1 MKISVVIVNYNV
13 KYYVGQCI
21 DSVRRALRG
30 IDSEIIVVDNHSR
43 DGSVDY
49 LSKIEGVR
57 IIESGHNL
65 GFSKANNIAI
75 RQSTA
80 EYVLMLNPDTI
91 VAEDAIRMI
100 IDFADSHPQA
110 GGIGVRMHNDWGTTA
125 RESRRGLPSP
135 MTSFYKI
142 IGLSKR
148 LPQHRKYG
156 RYYMGWLPWDSPSRI
171 EVVSGACFL
180 VRRKALD
187 EVGLMDEDY
196 FMYGEDIDLSYRLL
210 KGGWENW
217 FVPADIIHYKG
228 ESTQKT
234 SFNYVH
240 VFYNAM
246 LIFMRKHYSHLSWLI
261 IWPLQIAVYFIA
273 LLALMGTLFDRMKKS
288 LGFGGRY
295 KIEFPV
301 LYLEG
306 SNTMK
311 EKCRAI
317 AMRKGLSVIDTLD
330 DCKQNIVV
338 RVFDPSE
345 MSYADIIKRMSE
357 SSNNRVRLGL
367 YHNDKDIIIT
377 QMEVYGRN
385 NSQGS

>member
-21 DSVRRALRG
+21 DSVRRALQG

-148 LPQHRKYG
+148 LPLHRKYG

-210 KGGWENW
+210 KSGWENW

-273 LLALMGTLFDRMKKS
+273 LLALMATLFDRMKKS

-317 AMRKGLSVIDTLD
+317 AMRKGLSVIDSLD

-338 RVFDPSE
+338 RVFDPSD
-345 MSYADIIKRMSE
+345 MSYADIIKHMSE
-357 SSNNRVRLGL
+357 SANNRVRLGL

-377 QMEVYGRN
+377 QMEVYG
-385 NSQGS
+385 

>member
-1 MKISVVIVNYNV
+1 
-13 KYYVGQCI
+13 
-21 DSVRRALRG
+21 
-30 IDSEIIVVDNHSR
+30 
-43 DGSVDY
+43 
-49 LSKIEGVR
+49 
-57 IIESGHNL
+57 
-65 GFSKANNIAI
+65 
-75 RQSTA
+75 
-80 EYVLMLNPDTI
+80 
-91 VAEDAIRMI
+91 
-100 IDFADSHPQA
+100 
-110 GGIGVRMHNDWGTTA
+110 MHNDWGTTA

-135 MTSFYKI
+135 MTSFYKM

-210 KGGWENW
+210 KSGWENW

-273 LLALMGTLFDRMKKS
+273 LLALMATLFDRMKKS

-317 AMRKGLSVIDTLD
+317 AMRKGLSVIDSLD

-338 RVFDPSE
+338 RVFDPSD
-345 MSYADIIKRMSE
+345 MSYADIIKHMSE
-357 SSNNRVRLGL
+357 SANNRVRLGL

-377 QMEVYGRN
+377 QMEVYG
-385 NSQGS
+385 

>member
-21 DSVRRALRG
+21 DSVRRALQG

-273 LLALMGTLFDRMKKS
+273 LLALMATLFDRMKKS

-317 AMRKGLSVIDTLD
+317 AMRKGLCVIDSLD

-345 MSYADIIKRMSE
+345 MSYADIIKHMSE
-357 SSNNRVRLGL
+357 SANNRVRLGL

-377 QMEVYGRN
+377 QMEVYG
-385 NSQGS
+385 

>member
-148 LPQHRKYG
+148 LPQHRKFG

-210 KGGWENW
+210 KSGWENW

-273 LLALMGTLFDRMKKS
+273 LLALMATLFDRMKKS

-317 AMRKGLSVIDTLD
+317 AMRKGLSVIDSLD

-338 RVFDPSE
+338 RVFDPSD
-345 MSYADIIKRMSE
+345 MSYADIIKHMSE
-357 SSNNRVRLGL
+357 SANNRVRLGL

-377 QMEVYGRN
+377 QMEVYG
-385 NSQGS
+385 

>member
-210 KGGWENW
+210 KSGWENW

-273 LLALMGTLFDRMKKS
+273 LLALMATLFDRMKKS

-317 AMRKGLSVIDTLD
+317 AMRKGLCVIDSLD

-338 RVFDPSE
+338 RVFDPSD
-345 MSYADIIKRMSE
+345 MSYADIIKHMSE
-357 SSNNRVRLGL
+357 SANNRVRLGL

>member
-21 DSVRRALRG
+21 DSVRRALQG

-273 LLALMGTLFDRMKKS
+273 LLALMATLFDRMKKS

-317 AMRKGLSVIDTLD
+317 AMRKGLSVIDSLD

-345 MSYADIIKRMSE
+345 MSYAEIIKHMSE
-357 SSNNRVRLGL
+357 SANNRVRLGL

-377 QMEVYGRN
+377 QMEVYG
-385 NSQGS
+385 

>member
-135 MTSFYKI
+135 MTSFYKM

-295 KIEFPV
+295 NREFPV

-306 SNTMK
+306 SDTMK

-317 AMRKGLSVIDTLD
+317 AMRKGLSVIDSLD

-345 MSYADIIKRMSE
+345 MSYADIIKHMSE
-357 SSNNRVRLGL
+357 SANNRVRLGL

-377 QMEVYGRN
+377 QMEVYG
-385 NSQGS
+385 

>member
-21 DSVRRALRG
+21 DSVRRALQG

-135 MTSFYKI
+135 MTSFYKM

-148 LPQHRKYG
+148 LPQHRKFG

-317 AMRKGLSVIDTLD
+317 AMRKGLSVIDSLD

-338 RVFDPSE
+338 RVFDPSD
-345 MSYADIIKRMSE
+345 MSYADIIKHMSE
-357 SSNNRVRLGL
+357 SANNRVRLGL

-377 QMEVYGRN
+377 QMEVYG
-385 NSQGS
+385 

>member
-21 DSVRRALRG
+21 DSVRRALQG

-135 MTSFYKI
+135 MTSFYKM

-273 LLALMGTLFDRMKKS
+273 LLALIGTLFDRMKKS

-295 KIEFPV
+295 KREFPV

-306 SNTMK
+306 SDTMK

-317 AMRKGLSVIDTLD
+317 AMRKGLSVIDSLD

-338 RVFDPSE
+338 RVFDPSD
-345 MSYADIIKRMSE
+345 MSYADIIKHMSE
-357 SSNNRVRLGL
+357 SANNRVRLGL

-377 QMEVYGRN
+377 QMEVYG
-385 NSQGS
+385 

>member
-21 DSVRRALRG
+21 DSVRRALQG

-273 LLALMGTLFDRMKKS
+273 LLALMATLFDRMKKS

-317 AMRKGLSVIDTLD
+317 AMRKGLNVIDSLD

-338 RVFDPSE
+338 RVFDPSD
-345 MSYADIIKRMSE
+345 MSYADIIKHMSE
-357 SSNNRVRLGL
+357 SANNRVRLGL

-377 QMEVYGRN
+377 QMEVYG
-385 NSQGS
+385 

>member
-21 DSVRRALRG
+21 DSVRRALQG

-273 LLALMGTLFDRMKKS
+273 LLALMATLFDRMKKS

-295 KIEFPV
+295 KREFPV

-317 AMRKGLSVIDTLD
+317 AMRKGLSVIDSLD

-338 RVFDPSE
+338 RVFDPSD
-345 MSYADIIKRMSE
+345 MSYADIIKHMSE
-357 SSNNRVRLGL
+357 SANNRVRLGL

-377 QMEVYGRN
+377 QMEVYG
-385 NSQGS
+385 

>member
-135 MTSFYKI
+135 MTSFYKM

-148 LPQHRKYG
+148 LPQHRKFG

-210 KGGWENW
+210 KSGWENW

-273 LLALMGTLFDRMKKS
+273 LLALMATLFDRMKKS

-317 AMRKGLSVIDTLD
+317 AMRKGLSVIDSLD

-338 RVFDPSE
+338 RVFDPSD
-345 MSYADIIKRMSE
+345 MSYADIIKHMSE
-357 SSNNRVRLGL
+357 SANNRVRLGL

-377 QMEVYGRN
+377 QMEVYG
-385 NSQGS
+385 

>member
-21 DSVRRALRG
+21 DSVRRALQG

-210 KGGWENW
+210 KSGWENW

-273 LLALMGTLFDRMKKS
+273 LLALMATLFDRMKKS

-295 KIEFPV
+295 KREFPV

-317 AMRKGLSVIDTLD
+317 AMRKGLSVIDSLD

-345 MSYADIIKRMSE
+345 MSYADIIKHMSE
-357 SSNNRVRLGL
+357 SANNRVRLGL

-377 QMEVYGRN
+377 QMEVYG
-385 NSQGS
+385 

>member
-65 GFSKANNIAI
+65 GFSTANNIAI

-210 KGGWENW
+210 KSGWENW

-273 LLALMGTLFDRMKKS
+273 LLALMATLFDRMKKS

-306 SNTMK
+306 SDTMK

-317 AMRKGLSVIDTLD
+317 AMRKGLSVIDSLD

-338 RVFDPSE
+338 RVFDPSD
-345 MSYADIIKRMSE
+345 MSYADIIKHMSE
-357 SSNNRVRLGL
+357 SANNRVRLGL

-377 QMEVYGRN
+377 QMEVYG
-385 NSQGS
+385 

>member
-21 DSVRRALRG
+21 DSVRRALQG

-295 KIEFPV
+295 KREFPV

-306 SNTMK
+306 SDTMK

-317 AMRKGLSVIDTLD
+317 AMRKGLSVIDSLD

-338 RVFDPSE
+338 RVFDPSD
-345 MSYADIIKRMSE
+345 MSYADIIKHMSE
-357 SSNNRVRLGL
+357 SANNRVRLGL

-377 QMEVYGRN
+377 QMEVYG
-385 NSQGS
+385 

>member
-21 DSVRRALRG
+21 DSVRRALQG

-210 KGGWENW
+210 KSGWENW

-273 LLALMGTLFDRMKKS
+273 LLALMATLFDRMKKS

-317 AMRKGLSVIDTLD
+317 AMRKGLCVIDSLD

-345 MSYADIIKRMSE
+345 MSYADIIKHMSE
-357 SSNNRVRLGL
+357 SANNRVRLGL

-377 QMEVYGRN
+377 QMEVYG
-385 NSQGS
+385 

>member
-21 DSVRRALRG
+21 DSVRRALQG

-210 KGGWENW
+210 KGGLENW

-246 LIFMRKHYSHLSWLI
+246 LIFMRKHYSHLSRLI

-273 LLALMGTLFDRMKKS
+273 LLALMATLFDRMKKS

-295 KIEFPV
+295 KREFPV

-306 SNTMK
+306 SDTMK

-317 AMRKGLSVIDTLD
+317 AMRKGLSVIDSLD

-345 MSYADIIKRMSE
+345 MSYADIIKHMSE
-357 SSNNRVRLGL
+357 SANNRVRLGL

-377 QMEVYGRN
+377 QMEVYG
-385 NSQGS
+385 

>member
-21 DSVRRALRG
+21 DSVRRALQG

-148 LPQHRKYG
+148 LPQHRKFG

-273 LLALMGTLFDRMKKS
+273 LLALMATLFDRMKKS

-317 AMRKGLSVIDTLD
+317 AMRKGLSVIDSLD

-338 RVFDPSE
+338 RVFDPSD
-345 MSYADIIKRMSE
+345 MSYADIIKHMSE
-357 SSNNRVRLGL
+357 SANNRVRLGL

-377 QMEVYGRN
+377 QMEVYG
-385 NSQGS
+385 

>member
-21 DSVRRALRG
+21 DSVRRALQG

-110 GGIGVRMHNDWGTTA
+110 GGIGVRMYNDWGTTA

-148 LPQHRKYG
+148 LPLHRKYG

-273 LLALMGTLFDRMKKS
+273 LLALMATLFDRMKKS

-317 AMRKGLSVIDTLD
+317 AMRKGLSVIDSLD

-338 RVFDPSE
+338 RVFDPSD
-345 MSYADIIKRMSE
+345 MSYADIIKHMSE
-357 SSNNRVRLGL
+357 SANNRVRLGL

-377 QMEVYGRN
+377 QMEVYG
-385 NSQGS
+385 

>member
-49 LSKIEGVR
+49 LSKIEAVR

-273 LLALMGTLFDRMKKS
+273 LLALMATLFDRMKKS

-317 AMRKGLSVIDTLD
+317 ALRKGLSVIDSLD

-345 MSYADIIKRMSE
+345 MSYADIIKHMSE
-357 SSNNRVRLGL
+357 SANNRVRLGL

-377 QMEVYGRN
+377 QMEVYG
-385 NSQGS
+385 

>member
-273 LLALMGTLFDRMKKS
+273 LLALMATLFDRMKKS

-295 KIEFPV
+295 KREFPV

-306 SNTMK
+306 SDTMK

-317 AMRKGLSVIDTLD
+317 AMRKGLSVIDSLD

-338 RVFDPSE
+338 RVFDPSD
-345 MSYADIIKRMSE
+345 MSYADIIKHMSE
-357 SSNNRVRLGL
+357 SANNRVRLGL

-377 QMEVYGRN
+377 QMEVYG
-385 NSQGS
+385 

>member
-21 DSVRRALRG
+21 DSVRRALQG

-91 VAEDAIRMI
+91 VAEDALRMI

-295 KIEFPV
+295 KREFPV

-306 SNTMK
+306 SDTMK

-317 AMRKGLSVIDTLD
+317 AMRKGLSVIDSLD

-338 RVFDPSE
+338 RVFDPSD
-345 MSYADIIKRMSE
+345 MSYADIIKHMSE
-357 SSNNRVRLGL
+357 SANNRVRLGL

-377 QMEVYGRN
+377 QMEVYG
-385 NSQGS
+385 

>member
-273 LLALMGTLFDRMKKS
+273 LLALMATLFDRMKKS

-306 SNTMK
+306 SDTMK

-317 AMRKGLSVIDTLD
+317 AMRKGLSVIDSLD

-338 RVFDPSE
+338 RVFDPSD
-345 MSYADIIKRMSE
+345 MSYADIIKHMSE
-357 SSNNRVRLGL
+357 SANNRVRLGL

-377 QMEVYGRN
+377 QMEVYG
-385 NSQGS
+385 

>member
-21 DSVRRALRG
+21 DSVRRALQG

-100 IDFADSHPQA
+100 IDFADSHPQT

-210 KGGWENW
+210 KSGWENW

-273 LLALMGTLFDRMKKS
+273 LLALMATLFDRMKKS

-317 AMRKGLSVIDTLD
+317 AMRKGLCVIDSLD

-338 RVFDPSE
+338 RVFDPSD
-345 MSYADIIKRMSE
+345 MSYADIIKHMSE
-357 SSNNRVRLGL
+357 SANNRVRLGL

-377 QMEVYGRN
+377 QMEVYG
-385 NSQGS
+385 

>member
-187 EVGLMDEDY
+187 KVGLMDEDY

-246 LIFMRKHYSHLSWLI
+246 LIFMRKHYSHLSRLI

-273 LLALMGTLFDRMKKS
+273 LLALMATLFDRMKKS

-317 AMRKGLSVIDTLD
+317 AMRKGLSVIDSLD

-338 RVFDPSE
+338 RVFDPSD
-345 MSYADIIKRMSE
+345 MSYADIIKHMSE
-357 SSNNRVRLGL
+357 SANNRVRLGL

-377 QMEVYGRN
+377 QMEVYG
-385 NSQGS
+385 

>member
-21 DSVRRALRG
+21 DSVRRALQG

-135 MTSFYKI
+135 MTSFYKM

-148 LPQHRKYG
+148 LPQHRKFG

-273 LLALMGTLFDRMKKS
+273 LLALMATLFDRMKKS

-345 MSYADIIKRMSE
+345 MSYADIIKHMSE
-357 SSNNRVRLGL
+357 SSSNRVRLGL

-377 QMEVYGRN
+377 QMEVYG
-385 NSQGS
+385 

>member
-135 MTSFYKI
+135 MTSFYKM

-148 LPQHRKYG
+148 LPQHRKFG
-156 RYYMGWLPWDSPSRI
+156 RYYMGWLLWDSPSRI

-187 EVGLMDEDY
+187 KVGLMDEDY

-295 KIEFPV
+295 NREFPV

-306 SNTMK
+306 SDTMK

-317 AMRKGLSVIDTLD
+317 AMRKGLSVIDSLD

-338 RVFDPSE
+338 RVFDPSD
-345 MSYADIIKRMSE
+345 MSYADIIKHMSE
-357 SSNNRVRLGL
+357 SANNRVRLGL

-377 QMEVYGRN
+377 QMEVYG
-385 NSQGS
+385 

>member
-21 DSVRRALRG
+21 DSVRRDLQG

-135 MTSFYKI
+135 MTSFYKM

-273 LLALMGTLFDRMKKS
+273 LLALMATLFDRMKKS

-311 EKCRAI
+311 ETCRAI
-317 AMRKGLSVIDTLD
+317 AMRKGLSVIDSLD
-330 DCKQNIVV
+330 DRKQNILV
-338 RVFDPSE
+338 RVFDPSD
-345 MSYADIIKRMSE
+345 MSYADIIKHMSE
-357 SSNNRVRLGL
+357 SANNRVRLGL

-377 QMEVYGRN
+377 QMEVYG
-385 NSQGS
+385 

>member
-21 DSVRRALRG
+21 DSVRRALQG

-273 LLALMGTLFDRMKKS
+273 LLALMATLFDRMKKS

-317 AMRKGLSVIDTLD
+317 AMRKGLSVIDSLD

-345 MSYADIIKRMSE
+345 MSYADIIKHMSE

-377 QMEVYGRN
+377 QMEVYG
-385 NSQGS
+385 

>member
-21 DSVRRALRG
+21 DSVRRALQG

-57 IIESGHNL
+57 IIESGHNI

-295 KIEFPV
+295 NREFPV

-306 SNTMK
+306 SDTMK

-317 AMRKGLSVIDTLD
+317 AMRKGLSVIDSLD

-345 MSYADIIKRMSE
+345 MSYADIIKHMSE
-357 SSNNRVRLGL
+357 SANNRVRLGL

-377 QMEVYGRN
+377 QMEVYG
-385 NSQGS
+385 

>member
-21 DSVRRALRG
+21 DSVRRALQG

-210 KGGWENW
+210 KSGWENW

-273 LLALMGTLFDRMKKS
+273 LLALMATLFDRIKKS

-295 KIEFPV
+295 KIEIPV

-317 AMRKGLSVIDTLD
+317 AMRKGLSVIDSLD

-338 RVFDPSE
+338 RVFDPSD
-345 MSYADIIKRMSE
+345 MSYADIIKHMSE
-357 SSNNRVRLGL
+357 SANNRVRLGL

-377 QMEVYGRN
+377 QMEVYG
-385 NSQGS
+385 

>member
-21 DSVRRALRG
+21 DSVRRALQG

-273 LLALMGTLFDRMKKS
+273 LLALMATLFDRMKKS

-317 AMRKGLSVIDTLD
+317 AMRKGLSVIDSLD

-345 MSYADIIKRMSE
+345 MSYADIIKHMSE
-357 SSNNRVRLGL
+357 SANNRVRLGL

-377 QMEVYGRN
+377 QMEVYG
-385 NSQGS
+385 

>member
-273 LLALMGTLFDRMKKS
+273 LLALMATLFDRMKKS

-317 AMRKGLSVIDTLD
+317 AMRKGLCVIDSLD

-338 RVFDPSE
+338 RVFDPSD
-345 MSYADIIKRMSE
+345 MSYADIIKHMSE
-357 SSNNRVRLGL
+357 SANNRVRLGL

-377 QMEVYGRN
+377 QMEVYG
-385 NSQGS
+385 

>member
-21 DSVRRALRG
+21 DSVRRALQG

-135 MTSFYKI
+135 MTSFYKM

-148 LPQHRKYG
+148 LPQHRKFG

-187 EVGLMDEDY
+187 KVGLMDEDY

-210 KGGWENW
+210 KSGWENW

-317 AMRKGLSVIDTLD
+317 AMRKGLSVIDSLD

-345 MSYADIIKRMSE
+345 MSYADIIKHMSE
-357 SSNNRVRLGL
+357 SANNRVRLGL

-377 QMEVYGRN
+377 QMEVYG
-385 NSQGS
+385 

>member
-246 LIFMRKHYSHLSWLI
+246 LIFMRKHYSHLSRLI

-295 KIEFPV
+295 KREFPV

-317 AMRKGLSVIDTLD
+317 AMRKGLSVIDSLD

-338 RVFDPSE
+338 RVFDPSD
-345 MSYADIIKRMSE
+345 MSYADIIKHMSE
-357 SSNNRVRLGL
+357 SANNRVRLGL

-377 QMEVYGRN
+377 QMEVYG
-385 NSQGS
+385 

>member
-21 DSVRRALRG
+21 DSVRRALQG

-135 MTSFYKI
+135 MTSFYKM

-148 LPQHRKYG
+148 LPQHHKFG

-273 LLALMGTLFDRMKKS
+273 LLALMATLFDRMKKS

-317 AMRKGLSVIDTLD
+317 AMRKGLSVIDSLD

-338 RVFDPSE
+338 RVFDPSD
-345 MSYADIIKRMSE
+345 MSYADIIKHMSE
-357 SSNNRVRLGL
+357 SANNRVRLGL

-377 QMEVYGRN
+377 QMEVYG
-385 NSQGS
+385 

>member
-21 DSVRRALRG
+21 DSVRRALQG

-180 VRRKALD
+180 VRRKAID

-210 KGGWENW
+210 KGEWENW

-273 LLALMGTLFDRMKKS
+273 LLALMATLFDRMKKS

-317 AMRKGLSVIDTLD
+317 AMRKGLSVIDSLD

-345 MSYADIIKRMSE
+345 MSYADIIKHMSE
-357 SSNNRVRLGL
+357 SANNRVRLGL

-377 QMEVYGRN
+377 QMEVYG
-385 NSQGS
+385 